1 MIGVL
6 VVTHGSIGEALLTS
20 ATQIL
25 GNPQPQT
32 ATLSVWRQDDP
43 DDLVLRAREL
53 LDTLDAGDGVLVIT
67 DIFGA
72 TPGNVVSRLLEDG
85 KVEGVSGAS
94 LPMLLRVLTG
104 RNGSKENKLRAAVE
118 RALSGGAEGVIHM
131 NTDRCLDA

>member
-6 VVTHGSIGEALLTS
+6 IVTHGDIGTSLLTS
-20 ATQIL
+20 ASQIL
-25 GNPQPQT
+25 GGEQKQV
-32 ATLSVWRQDDP
+32 ATLSVWRADDV

-53 LDTLDAGDGVLVIT
+53 IESLDSGDGVLVLT

-85 KVEGVSGAS
+85 RIEGVSGVS

-104 RNGSKENKLRAAVE
+104 RNGSNEGNLRGAVQ

-131 NTDRCLDA
+131 NTDRCCDA